1 MTRGEKYEATH
12 STSALM
18 LQARRL
24 CFHVQGGG
32 HTEQLLKGLLASLL
46 FLQVPELVFSLL
58 FREHLSICHQHQT
71 FFEELKAK

>member
-24 CFHVQGGG
+24 CFHV
-32 HTEQLLKGLLASLL
+32 LAIVDRAAINIVVHVS
-46 FLQVPELVFSLL
+46 F
-58 FREHLSICHQHQT
+58 
-71 FFEELKAK
+71 